1 MDFEYF
7 EKQDDDDDD
16 DMNVQFDEEDIKY
29 NIEDSKKPIEKELDD
44 SEISQIEM
52 KINKMKEEESYFDH
66 DSDDDTR
73 QKLTKAKEWKRHFGN
88 YTPLIFINDEPIFAI
103 SPQWII
109 NLFVIVALLVITYFQ
124 FTKPKQKTI
133 QYCITIIINVL
144 ELLGYVIAAVMNPGI
159 NTSLQETLN
168 KHNNCQICEI
178 VQYRKD
184 TYHCEICNVC
194 IREFHHHSNFL
205 GRCIGQGNLFYYY
218 LSILFLPLFLINLI
232 VLYVF

>member
-16 DMNVQFDEEDIKY
+16 MNVEFDEEDIKY

-52 KINKMKEEESYFDH
+52 KINKLKEEEQYFDQ
-66 DSDDDTR
+66 DSDEETR
-73 QKLTKAKEWKRHFGN
+73 KKLTKIKEWKRHFGN
-88 YTPLIFINDEPIFAI
+88 YIPLIFINDEPIFAI

-109 NLFVIVALLVITYFQ
+109 NLFVIIVLFVITYFQ

-133 QYCITIIINVL
+133 QFCITIIINVL
-144 ELLGYVIAAVMNPGI
+144 ELLGYIIAALINPGI

-168 KHNNCQICEI
+168 RHNNCEICEI
-178 VQYRKD
+178 VHYRKD
-184 TYHCEICNVC
+184 TYHCETCNVC